1 MVSLSSHG
9 ATMGPLC
16 IIKEIDDDD
25 DDDDDDDNKRSNR
38 IGATSAFLVAL
49 ISPFLPFTKNIVG
62 ACNP

>member
-1 MVSLSSHG
+1 
-9 ATMGPLC
+9 MGPLC
-16 IIKEIDDDD
+16 IIKEI